1 MNPTTRCWG
10 YLNEV
15 DTTFEVKVEAGVLR
29 EPLLH
34 LLVPRLDLRHAALE
48 VPVAGKHR
56 FLQLER
62 FRIEAPRFFERLV
75 DARHYRLGPTS
86 RSCPRVG

>member
-1 MNPTTRCWG
+1 MNTKARKPLPRFLSRTVNVSTRAANASIDSCQVWICA
-10 YLNEV
+10 
-15 DTTFEVKVEAGVLR
+15 T
-29 EPLLH
+29 
-34 LLVPRLDLRHAALE
+34 AALE

-62 FRIEAPRFFERLV
+62 FRIEAPRFFECLV
-75 DARHYRLGPTS
+75 DACHYRLGPTS

>member
-1 MNPTTRCWG
+1 MKTKASKPPAPILEPHRQR
-10 YLNEV
+10 L
-15 DTTFEVKVEAGVLR
+15 DLR
-29 EPLLH
+29 HQRPRR
-34 LLVPRLDLRHAALE
+34 LVPRLDLRYAALQ